1 MISRKYTTLLACSL
15 LVPSA
20 LLAQRNLKDI
30 PDPDPELQKAAFT
43 VHEDFEV
50 NLFAADPQ
58 IAKPIQMNWDR
69 YGRLWVAS
77 SSTYPQVE
85 PGKPSNDKILILED
99 TDQDGKSDKTT
110 VFKDG
115 LLIPTGVLP
124 ADGGA
129 YVANSTEILFL
140 EDTDNDGK
148 SDKETVMLSGFGT
161 EDTHHIVHTFRAG
174 HDGCIYFNQSI
185 YIHSHIETPW
195 GVRRLGGGGIWHF
208 RPETR
213 RLEILCRGF
222 VNTWGHI
229 TDPWGQSFAT
239 DGAFAEGIN
248 YVFPGSVFKAA
259 PDAPRNVKGLNP
271 GQPKQCGLTQ
281 ISGSHLPEEWR
292 GALVTNDF
300 RGHRVNTFF
309 LTPEN
314 SGYHSRQGA
323 NLISTNH
330 RAFRPIDVAMGPD
343 GAIYIADWY
352 NPIIQHGEVD
362 FRDPRRDHI
371 HGRIWRITAKGHKTL
386 PYPKIAGAAIPD
398 LLDMLTLPEDWT
410 RHFAKRE
417 LRDRDPSEVLK
428 AVNQWLTKL
437 DKSHPNHEHH
447 KLEAMWVMHSLNQL
461 HKPLLQQ
468 LLLSTEPRARA
479 AAVRMIYER
488 HGEMSNLFTILANA
502 IADPN
507 AQVRLEAIHALRQLR
522 KPEAVEIALRALDKD
537 MDDNLDFALWHT
549 VRELEDVWFPAY
561 ASGDLRLP
569 PPHLTFALKATEN
582 PDGVTP
588 IIALLKIGRLTGP
601 QYSDALELIAQA
613 GAPKHLDYLLDQALQ
628 LDDPQPLLELL
639 RQAAQTR
646 RIQPATQ
653 PERLLPLLSH
663 QSLQNRLL
671 AFELAGLWRLESARE
686 PLSKLAKS
694 NKTEKAL
701 RLASLH
707 AIARI
712 GGSDCLAILREL
724 GAEDQPLDTRSMAA
738 AAMVNLAAS
747 AASKLAADLLE
758 QMELADDA
766 EPIFDAFFQKSTGP
780 RYLARALKDKTIA
793 PEIAI
798 LGIRKATGT
807 GKRGQDLVT
816 ALTAAAK
823 LQPMEQKLSPAA
835 MEKLVQKVKT
845 QGNPARGEQ
854 IYRREA
860 LACLNCHAIGG
871 SGPVIG
877 PDMVSLGASAPVD
890 YIIDSLLDPNKKV
903 KEGYHLTTVSTPA
916 GQTYSGALVRRTDK
930 TIELRDAIGKLTTV
944 PVAQG
949 TKVNILNVSLMP
961 PGLTASLR
969 QDEFVDLVR
978 FLSELGKEGPYK
990 VSPNPMVRTWKVL
1003 QKHGNG
1009 RVFNA
1014 NSLPVIRT
1022 LDELEWKPA
1031 YSLVSGELPISQLPV
1046 NRRFDFQFH
1055 MVTFPI
1061 EVTTPGQLTFQIN
1074 DTTGLQIWVSD
1085 QNPDLGKSTTVQLP
1099 KGKHEVLVAID
1110 PTQRT
1115 APLSIG
1121 LDPKPGKNKA
1131 IVKILNE

>member
-1 MISRKYTTLLACSL
+1 MISSKQTKLIATTLLIPA
-15 LVPSA
+15 A
-20 LLAQRNLKDI
+20 LFAQRNLKDI
-30 PDPDPELQKAAFT
+30 PDPNPELQAQSFQ

-69 YGRLWVAS
+69 HGRLWLAS
-77 SSTYPQVE
+77 SSTYPQVA
-85 PGKPSNDKILILED
+85 PGKPANDKILIIED
-99 TDQDGKSDKTT
+99 TNQDGKADKTT

-195 GVRRLGGGGIWHF
+195 GVRRLGGGGIWQF
-208 RPETR
+208 RPETH

-239 DGAFAEGIN
+239 DGAFGEGIN
-248 YVFPGSVFKAA
+248 YAFPGSVFKAA
-259 PDAPRNVKGLNP
+259 PDARRIVKGLNP

-309 LTPEN
+309 VSPEN

-323 NLISTNH
+323 NLISTSH

-371 HGRIWRITAKGHKTL
+371 HGRIWRITAKGRKTL
-386 PYPKIAGAAIPD
+386 PYPKIAGASIPD
-398 LLDMLTLPEDWT
+398 LLNMLKLPEDWT

-417 LRDRDPSEVLK
+417 LRDRDAAEVRK
-428 AVNQWLTKL
+428 EVDKWVSKL
-437 DKSHPNHEHH
+437 DKSDAHHEHH
-447 KLEAMWVMHSLNQL
+447 KLEALWVMHSLNKL
-461 HKPLLQQ
+461 HYPLFQQ
-468 LLLSTEPRARA
+468 LLKSPEPRARA

-488 HGEMSNLFTILANA
+488 HGEMSNLFTMLAKA
-502 IADPN
+502 ISDPN

-522 KPEAVEIALRALDKD
+522 KPIAVEIALRALDKE

-549 VRELEDVWFPAY
+549 VRELEDIWFPDY
-561 ASGDLRLP
+561 ASGKLALP
-569 PPHLTFALKATEN
+569 TKHLTFALKATEN
-582 PDGVTP
+582 PNGVTP
-588 IIALLKIGRLTGP
+588 IVSLLKSGRLKGT
-601 QYSDALELIAQA
+601 QQNEALELISQA
-613 GAPKHLDYLLDQALQ
+613 GSPQHLDFLLDQAST
-628 LDDPQPLLELL
+628 LDDPSQYLQLLK
-639 RQAAQTR
+639 QAAQNR
-646 RIQPATQ
+646 RIQPATK
-653 PERLLPLLSH
+653 PERILPLLSH
-663 QSLQNRLL
+663 KSQKIQIL
-671 AFELAGLWRLESARE
+671 AFDLAGLWRLEQARDA
-686 PLSKLAKS
+686 LSKLAKS
-694 NKTEKAL
+694 DKADKEL

-707 AIARI
+707 AIAHI
-712 GGSDCLAILREL
+712 GGSDSLAILREL

-747 AASKLAADLLE
+747 AASKLAADLLV
-758 QMELADDA
+758 QMELAEDA

-780 RYLARALKDKTIA
+780 RYLARALEDKTIST
-793 PEIAI
+793 EIAI
-798 LGIRKATGT
+798 LGIRKAAGT
-807 GKRGQDLVT
+807 GKRGQDLVN
-816 ALTAAAK
+816 ALTTAAK
-823 LQPMEQKLSPAA
+823 LQPMEQKLTPAA

-845 QGNPARGEQ
+845 QGNPARGEL

-860 LACLNCHAIGG
+860 LACVNCHAIGG

-877 PDMVSLGASAPVD
+877 PDMVSLGASAPID
-890 YIIDSLLDPNKKV
+890 YIIDSLLDPGKKV
-903 KEGYHLTTVSTPA
+903 KEGYHLTTVSTPG
-916 GQTYSGALVRRTDK
+916 GQTYSGAMVRRSDK
-930 TIELRDAIGKLTTV
+930 TIELRDATGKLTTV
-944 PVAQG
+944 PVTQG

-990 VSPNPMVRTWKVL
+990 VSPNPTVRTWKVL
-1003 QKHGNG
+1003 QKSSNW
-1009 RVFNA
+1009 RVLNA
-1014 NSLPVIRT
+1014 NSLPVIPT
-1022 LDELEWKPA
+1022 LEGLEWKPG
-1031 YSLVSGELPISQLPV
+1031 YSLVSGELPISQLPI
-1046 NRRFDFQFH
+1046 NRRFDLQFH
-1055 MVTFPI
+1055 MVSFPI
-1061 EVTTPGQLTFQIN
+1061 EVTTPGQLTFNIK
-1074 DTTGLQIWVSD
+1074 DTTGLQIWVAD
-1085 QNPDLGKSTTVQLP
+1085 QNPDLGKSTTVELP
-1099 KGKHEVLVAID
+1099 KGKHEVLIAID
-1110 PTQRT
+1110 PTIRT
-1115 APLSIG
+1115 APLHIELGQKS
-1121 LDPKPGKNKA
+1121 GKGQA
-1131 IVKILNE
+1131 IAKILN